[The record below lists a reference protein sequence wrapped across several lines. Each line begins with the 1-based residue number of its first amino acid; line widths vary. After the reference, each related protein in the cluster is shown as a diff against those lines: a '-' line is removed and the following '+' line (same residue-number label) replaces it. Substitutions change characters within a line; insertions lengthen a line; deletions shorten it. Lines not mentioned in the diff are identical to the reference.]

1 MNFPNDRPCG
11 CEPCPIDLDNFK
23 FETGWEDPFFVGKSC
38 LWHKH
43 IEGTKGFIC
52 PDILNGEPAIFVEY
66 NGETFTVP
74 VDQLKKWARKI
85 GAKRK

>member
-1 MNFPNDRPCG
+1 MSSVNDRPCG
-11 CEPCPIDLDNFK
+11 CEPCPVNLDNSG
-23 FETGWEDPFFVGKSC
+23 FETDWEDPFFVGKSC

-43 IEGTKGFIC
+43 IVGTQGYIC
-52 PDILNGEPAIFVEY
+52 PDVLDGKPAIFVEY
-66 NGETFTVP
+66 KDEVFTVP